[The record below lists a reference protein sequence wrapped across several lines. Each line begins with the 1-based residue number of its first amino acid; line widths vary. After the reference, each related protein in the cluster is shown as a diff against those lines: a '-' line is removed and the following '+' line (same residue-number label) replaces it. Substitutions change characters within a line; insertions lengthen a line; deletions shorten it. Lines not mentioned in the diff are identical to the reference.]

1 MLAGPS
7 LKSRGYAKRLLSAH
21 VTSLRLEAGG
31 ARLRLALVRQSGYLL
46 GYGFPSRRDESCRVL
61 SRRIAR

>member
-7 LKSRGYAKRLLSAH
+7 LKSRGCAKRLLSAH

-31 ARLRLALVRQSGYLL
+31 ARLRLALVR
-46 GYGFPSRRDESCRVL
+46 
-61 SRRIAR
+61 